1 MAGNSFNDFSSLK
14 SLKKELEKN
23 EAAAAPAKVL
33 NEPRKK
39 TVRLKSKDEILG
51 DEKGKE
57 LGLQPGM
64 KVTLMDSNDRGVIK
78 HVRKDCVEI
87 EFDYGFVVPVGFHD
101 FIVNDAEEDRKLRQS
116 VGFSKSRPD
125 AEERPV
131 FTNKAV
137 EIDLHI
143 EALPGGLGVT
153 KGQELPYQMEYF
165 RRTLRSR
172 LKHRGSRIIFVHGV
186 GDGVLKAAVRDEL
199 DSVFAVSCTWTPYG
213 DGATAVT
220 IK

>member
-1 MAGNSFNDFSSLK
+1 M
-14 SLKKELEKN
+14 
-23 EAAAAPAKVL
+23 
-33 NEPRKK
+33 
-39 TVRLKSKDEILG
+39 
-51 DEKGKE
+51 
-57 LGLQPGM
+57 
-64 KVTLMDSNDRGVIK
+64 
-78 HVRKDCVEI
+78 
-87 EFDYGFVVPVGFHD
+87 
-101 FIVNDAEEDRKLRQS
+101 
-116 VGFSKSRPD
+116 
-125 AEERPV
+125 